1 MKVCRLYIGGQY
13 LGASAIIFACVAF
26 LPGILSKGINYLCF
40 GYNEVGLYV
49 MSVLF
54 LLMFQGFKI
63 RSKIINWSAT
73 SCLGIYLCHGNTN
86 VSSLVVYPLYSHLL
100 LGNIDNQW
108 LLLLAHIIF
117 AFIVV
122 MCCVLIDK
130 VRQCM
135 FIFIERK

>member
-1 MKVCRLYIGGQY
+1 M
-13 LGASAIIFACVAF
+13 
-26 LPGILSKGINYLCF
+26 
-40 GYNEVGLYV
+40 